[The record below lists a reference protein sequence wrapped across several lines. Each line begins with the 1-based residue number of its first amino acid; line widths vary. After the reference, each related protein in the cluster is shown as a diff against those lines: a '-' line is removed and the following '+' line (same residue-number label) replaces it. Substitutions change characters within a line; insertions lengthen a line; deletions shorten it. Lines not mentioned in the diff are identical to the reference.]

1 MLQFDILRFLKFVG
15 YVRKISKIWSLNETE
30 NTKLLNQIGAFV
42 IRIMITINKNIKEN
56 FLINANITE
65 NILIN

>member
-15 YVRKISKIWSLNETE
+15 YVRKISKIWSLNENE

>member
-15 YVRKISKIWSLNETE
+15 YVRKISKIWSLNENE

-42 IRIMITINKNIKEN
+42 IRIMITINNNIKEN

>member
-1 MLQFDILRFLKFVG
+1 MLQFDILWFLKFVG
-15 YVRKISKIWSLNETE
+15 YVRKISKIWSLNENE

-42 IRIMITINKNIKEN
+42 IRIMITINENIKEN